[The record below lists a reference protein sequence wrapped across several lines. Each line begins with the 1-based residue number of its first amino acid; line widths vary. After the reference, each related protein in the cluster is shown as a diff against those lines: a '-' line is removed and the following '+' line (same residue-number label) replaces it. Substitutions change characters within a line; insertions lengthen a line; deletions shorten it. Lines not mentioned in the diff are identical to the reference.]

1 MSLNVNEIFGPTIQ
15 GEGSSTGRRCYFLR
29 LFQCNLACSFCDTP
43 YTWAVTDRKAALH
56 REGIKYSKSEEST
69 VFTLQEVVNRLEEL
83 KFSEYPNQL
92 LVISGGEPML
102 QQDSLIDLVKDP
114 YFSNTDIEIET
125 AGTLPPKEGLRH
137 LSFNVSPKLSLSGNP
152 REKAIKPDVLREF
165 SQYNSVFKFVVS
177 DAPQFE
183 EVRELVEE
191 VGLSPSRVWIM
202 PEGTTE
208 EATRTHSKKIIDEAL
223 ALGYNFTLR
232 NHILLWGL
240 ERGK

>member
-29 LFQCNLACSFCDTP
+29 LFQCNLACNFCDTP
-43 YTWAVTDRKAALH
+43 YTWAVTDRKASLH
-56 REGIKYSKSEEST
+56 REGVKYEKSVESHVLT
-69 VFTLQEVVNRLEEL
+69 HKQVIDRLEEL
-83 KFSEYPNQL
+83 GFSEYPNQL
-92 LVISGGEPML
+92 LVVSGGEPML
-102 QQDSLIDLVKDP
+102 QQDSLMELLRDP
-114 YFSNTDIEIET
+114 FFRDSTIEVET
-125 AGTLPPKEGLRH
+125 AGTIPPKPGLQH
-137 LSFNVSPKLSLSGNP
+137 HSFNVSPKLSPSGNP

-177 DAPQFE
+177 DVPQFE

-202 PEGTTE
+202 PEGITE
-208 EATRTHSKKIIDEAL
+208 EATRTHSKKIIDESL